1 MGSLPHPAFSFGG
14 SPAQI
19 KRRRS
24 EIIRGLGFW
33 VSSPVHY
40 TARPMLNLS
49 TLNPQQRQAVETIRG
64 PVLILAGAGTGKTR
78 VITYRIA
85 HLAESGVAA
94 EHILGVTFT
103 NKAAREMNERVRKLL
118 PSA

>member
-1 MGSLPHPAFSFGG
+1 MIALCSKQIIIGLQRFRGYGVITPFSLLVRRP
-14 SPAQI
+14 PAQI

-24 EIIRGLGFW
+24 EIFRGLGFW

-49 TLNPQQRQAVETIRG
+49 TLNPQQRQAVEIIRG

-85 HLAESGVAA
+85 HLAESGVPAGNRS
-94 EHILGVTFT
+94 E
-103 NKAAREMNERVRKLL
+103 ERW
-118 PSA
+118 